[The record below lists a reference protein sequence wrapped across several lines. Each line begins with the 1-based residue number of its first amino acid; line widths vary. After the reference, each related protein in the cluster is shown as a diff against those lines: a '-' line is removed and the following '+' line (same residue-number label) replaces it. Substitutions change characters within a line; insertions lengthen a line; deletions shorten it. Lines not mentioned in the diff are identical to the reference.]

1 MIRLKKLEIRLPG
14 FTLGPVDISVET
26 GECFIL
32 LGPTGAG
39 KTLVLET
46 IAGMLPPTC
55 GCIELDGTDVTGLA
69 PEKRGIG
76 IVYQDF
82 ALFPHLSVMENIT
95 YGLRYCKKANRSSRE
110 RIEELMLHTGI
121 RHLRSRSVTT
131 LSGGEKQRVAL
142 VRALSVNPSILLLDE
157 PLSSLDRGSRGEIQK
172 LLKSLH
178 RETGTTFIMVTH
190 DFTEALFLGQRAA
203 VLNKG
208 RIEQTGPVPDILR
221 RPRTPFVAGFAGIP
235 NIFAAEFTDTRA
247 LIRGTALTLPQTPSG
262 KKGYIAVRSEDIRIL
277 SGQSESGE
285 KTLLRGKIKVIT
297 DLGPYGEVVVITP
310 AAAFTVMLPRRELLA
325 LYEKTPAEV
334 LLHIPPDAIHVLAQ
348 TEE

>member
-1 MIRLKKLEIRLPG
+1 MIRLQELQIRLPG
-14 FTLGPVDISVET
+14 FTLGPLELSVET

-39 KTLVLET
+39 KTLILET
-46 IAGMLPPTC
+46 IAGMLSPTR
-55 GCIELDGTDVTGLA
+55 GRIELDGADVTGLA

-76 IVYQDF
+76 IVYQDL

-95 YGLRYCKKANRSSRE
+95 YGLRYCRKSHRPSRE
-110 RIEELMLHTGI
+110 RMEELLLHTGI
-121 RHLRSRSVTT
+121 KHLRGRSVTT

-178 RETGTTFIMVTH
+178 KETGTTFIMVTH

-208 RIEQTGPVPDILR
+208 SIEQQGAVSEILR
-221 RPRTPFVAGFAGIP
+221 QPRTPFVARFAGMP
-235 NIFAAEFTDTRA
+235 NIFAAAFADTRA
-247 LIRGTALTLPQTPSG
+247 FVRGTAFQLPRAPSCENG
-262 KKGYIAVRSEDIRIL
+262 HIAVRSEDIRIL
-277 SGQSESGE
+277 NEPPECGGE
-285 KTLLRGKIKVIT
+285 TLLRGRITDTT
-297 DLGPYGEVVVITP
+297 DLGPYGEVVVATP

-325 LYEKTPAEV
+325 LHETAPAEV
-334 LLHIPPDAIHVLAQ
+334 LLHIPPDAIHVLMAS
-348 TEE
+348 